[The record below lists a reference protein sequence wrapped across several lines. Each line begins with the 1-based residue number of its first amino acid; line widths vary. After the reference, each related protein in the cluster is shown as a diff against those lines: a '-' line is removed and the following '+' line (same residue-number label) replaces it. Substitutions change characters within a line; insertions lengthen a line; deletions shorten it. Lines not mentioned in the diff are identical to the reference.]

1 MAVNWRI
8 TSQRQIDQLTGTGSF
23 EPAMEVHYETIPD
36 GIPGMV
42 TVSLRYYTADNV
54 RTEIENRVAVIQE
67 IQNL

>member
-1 MAVNWRI
+1 MATNWRV

-23 EPAMEVHYETIPD
+23 EPAMEVHYETIPE

-42 TVSLRYYTADNV
+42 TVALRYYTEDNV
-54 RTEIENRVAVIQE
+54 RVEIDNRVRVTQA